1 METQPT
7 VQSSEQHV
15 AGLSAYFFGVVAE
28 TRQHGP
34 FAIVLV
40 PGVFQSEVIFDSVDG
55 NVGGCDYDEFIG
67 RNITDMQD
75 GLFVGIF
82 FLDNFLLGDGI
93 IDPEFELNRLI
104 LILGCILS
112 TIVIITN
119 RNIVIECT

>member
-1 METQPT
+1 MKNLHLANSTFQILKPHFIQLVFVYPLAHMETQPT

-55 NVGGCDYDEFIG
+55 DVGGCDYDEFIG

-75 GLFVGIF
+75 GLLVGIF
-82 FLDNFLLGDGI
+82 FLYNFFLGDSI
-93 IDPEFELNRLI
+93 IDP
-104 LILGCILS
+104 
-112 TIVIITN
+112 
-119 RNIVIECT
+119 